1 MRNISNTN
9 RVEADK
15 ARTNLAGHW
24 GSNLAIVVGLVDISG
39 LSKA

>member
-9 RVEADK
+9 RVEKDK
-15 ARTNLAGHW
+15 AGTNFAGHW

-39 LSKA
+39 LPKA